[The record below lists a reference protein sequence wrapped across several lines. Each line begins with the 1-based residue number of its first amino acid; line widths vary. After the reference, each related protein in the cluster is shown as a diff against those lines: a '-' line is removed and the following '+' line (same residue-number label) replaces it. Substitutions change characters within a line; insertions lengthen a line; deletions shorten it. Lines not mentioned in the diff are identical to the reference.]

1 MICYDAH
8 MLWFW
13 LSIASVI
20 LFTAVNLLMRVLA
33 VKSEDPRTFS
43 VVFNAWGGLFALILF
58 LPQLPHIAL
67 PAAIT
72 PVQVLFILLAILFY
86 GIYERFHFSARK
98 HIDASTMS
106 VIFRLAP
113 VIAFA
118 GSLALFHESLTWEKL
133 LGTGLI
139 LMASF
144 IVIHKNPQLSFSRPF
159 FAALV
164 SATALGLAWMV
175 DKPASFGFPPTFYSF
190 ILWTAPLAVIAFPLP
205 TIKQLKKEAVIG
217 GWKVALLGLM
227 NVTGYVAQIKALSLA
242 EASKVI
248 PITSSSGT
256 VIVLAGIF
264 LLHEKTFM
272 TKKILAGI
280 LMLIG
285 IILLK

>member
-1 MICYDAH
+1 MRICCGSGY
-8 MLWFW
+8 LLP
-13 LSIASVI
+13 LSSSSPQSTSLCASWPSRVKI
-20 LFTAVNLLMRVLA
+20 RVRFRWSLTHGVDYLL
-33 VKSEDPRTFS
+33 SSFS
-43 VVFNAWGGLFALILF
+43 SRNYLTLLY
-58 LPQLPHIAL
+58 LP
-67 PAAIT
+67 PAPPA
-72 PVQVLFILLAILFY
+72 QVLFILLAILFY

-133 LGTGLI
+133 FGTGLI

-227 NVTGYVAQIKALSLA
+227 NVVGYVAQIKALSLA

-256 VIVLAGIF
+256 IIVLAGIF

-285 IILLK
+285 VLLLR